1 MSGYSTM
8 YHRKPEKYKEFE
20 GMDNAVYGKGEL
32 IKVKTPQGVGYRAP
46 CGQIIYDYD
55 EALAYAKELDRIIR
69 INTVLFAQK
78 KLKGK
83 PA

>member
-1 MSGYSTM
+1 M

-32 IKVKTPQGVGYRAP
+32 IKVNTPKGVGYRAP

-69 INTVLFAQK
+69 INIVLFTQK

-83 PA
+83 PT